1 MKFILNN
8 QLVTAN
14 QASGSTV
21 LDYVRYFKQ
30 LKGSKIGCREG
41 DCGACTVLVGDFEDG
56 QLVYRSM
63 TSCLMPLGNA
73 EGKHIVSVEGIN
85 MKELTPVQ
93 HAMAATN
100 GTQCGFC
107 TIGFVMSLT
116 GFVLGKETKEYDQ
129 AIASVD
135 GNICRCTGYKS
146 IERAAAMLTQNVAEK
161 PSEKTTEWLVENG
174 FIPDYFLNIEQR
186 LKELREQ
193 LTPKEASPFNGET
206 ILGGG
211 TDLLVQKHHAV
222 KRAKTIHLYDDKSL
236 KNISLLEG
244 EVHIGASVTV
254 TAFAESPLI
263 QGLFPNLAKHIKLV
277 SSTPIRN
284 MATLAGNLVNAS
296 PIGDMSV
303 FLLALDSKIVLEKE
317 GNTRNIYLKDFY
329 KGYKQLDKAA
339 DEKIVEIIFSA
350 PSKEAYFNFEK
361 VCKRTHLDIASVN
374 SACLIDI
381 NKEGIIMSVHLSAG
395 GVAPFPKYL
404 FNTVAFLKGKAL
416 TEAVIEEAID
426 ITNKEVA
433 PISDARG
440 TEAYKRLLLEKLFRA
455 HTINPS
461 APEGVLSSK
470 QNITPE
476 LINDIL
482 SSSIKLEG
490 FTQEGGLGSKQNIA
504 PKLIN
509 DTLSSSIKAEGF
521 TQEGGLGFKQNIAP
535 ESIGG
540 FQSSPLGAEGF
551 YANMDAPMHVTGKSV
566 YTDDIPVMEGT
577 LFVKV
582 FDSPIAHGII
592 KKLVYS
598 KAEEVEGIVKIFSYK
613 DITGEN
619 QIGGIIPDEPLLA
632 DHEVHYRGQPVLLIV
647 AENEDAAED
656 ALHLIEIEIEPLPVI
671 TDPREAFAQGK
682 LLSGTRKFQKG
693 NVEEAFANCAHVFEG
708 KTESGGQEHLY
719 LETQGAYAYPT
730 EHGSVKVYSSTQG
743 PTAVQR
749 TVARVLGVGMNQV
762 EVDVARLGG
771 GFGGK
776 EDQASTFG
784 AMAALVAYVLKKPA
798 KCIPHR
804 MEDMR
809 ITGKRNPYSS
819 DYKIG
824 LDKDYKIIAYQAT
837 FYQNG
842 GAAADLSPA
851 ILERTLFHAT
861 NTYGVEHVFVTA
873 HSCKTNLPPNT
884 AFRGFG
890 GPQGM
895 FVMESAIDHAAK
907 SLGVETTIIQRKNL
921 MDNGYELSYG
931 QIIDGCEA
939 SNCWDEVTDKYNFK
953 SVKKEV
959 AYFNEE
965 NKLFKKGIS
974 LMPIAFGIS
983 FTNTMMNQARAL
995 VHVYSDGS
1003 VGVST
1008 GGVEMGQGLNTKM
1021 MQVAAARLGVSK
1033 SRIKLETTNTTRVA
1047 NTSPTAASATA
1058 DLNGKAIENACE
1070 QIMER
1075 LVQTVKEIKDLPAYA
1090 SIKITNEQVFV
1101 NDEVSD
1107 LDWKSLVLQA
1117 FMKRVNLSAKG
1128 HYATPIIKFDKT
1140 KEKGHPFAYHVYGTA
1155 LTTVTVDCLR
1165 GTYEIDA
1172 VNVVHDFG
1180 TSINRDIDLGQV
1192 EGGIVQG
1199 IGWMTMEEVVYNKE
1213 GRLLSN
1219 ALSTYKIPDIYSVP
1233 KALNVDFLHTD
1244 GSELAI
1250 FKSKAVGEPPLMYG
1264 IGAYFAIR
1272 NAILAFNPKA
1282 KVGYEAPMTTE
1293 KVLMALYS

>member
-1 MKFILNN
+1 MVKFILNN

-21 LDYVRYFKQ
+21 LDYVRYFKS
-30 LKGSKIGCREG
+30 LKGTKIGCREG

-146 IERAAAMLTQNVAEK
+146 IERAAALLTQKVADK
-161 PSEKTTEWLVENG
+161 PDENTTKWLVENG

-186 LKELREQ
+186 LKDLRKEI
-193 LTPKEASPFNGET
+193 TPTSATALNGET

-222 KRAKTIHLYDDKSL
+222 KRANTVHLFDDRKL
-236 KNISLLEG
+236 KNIILQDG

-254 TAFAESPLI
+254 TAFAESALI
-263 QGLFPNLAKHIKLV
+263 QGLFPDLTKHIKLV

-303 FLLALDSKIVLEKE
+303 FLLALDCKIVLEKE
-317 GNTRNIYLKDFY
+317 ENTRTIYLKDFY
-329 KGYKQLDKAA
+329 KGYKLLDKSPG
-339 DEKIVEIIFSA
+339 EKIVEIIFSA

-381 NKEGIIMSVHLSAG
+381 NKEGIITSVHLSAG

-404 FNTVAFLKGKAL
+404 FNTVAFLKGKSL
-416 TEAVIEEAID
+416 TEEVIKEAID
-426 ITNKEVA
+426 IINKEVA

-440 TEAYKRLLLEKLFRA
+440 TEAYKRLLLEKLIQA
-455 HTINPS
+455 HIAYTS
-461 APEGVLSSK
+461 APKGASGYSLK
-470 QNITPE
+470 ITPD
-476 LINDIL
+476 LIT
-482 SSSIKLEG
+482 G
-490 FTQEGGLGSKQNIA
+490 QERFPS
-504 PKLIN
+504 
-509 DTLSSSIKAEGF
+509 
-521 TQEGGLGFKQNIAP
+521 
-535 ESIGG
+535 
-540 FQSSPLGAEGF
+540 GAEG

-592 KKLVYS
+592 KTLDYS

-656 ALHLIEIEIEPLPVI
+656 ALHLIEIEIEPLSVI

-693 NVEEAFANCAHVFEG
+693 NVEEAFANCAYVFEG

-730 EHGSVKVYSSTQG
+730 EHGSVKIFSSTQG

-784 AMAALVAYVLKKPA
+784 AMAAFVAYVLKKPA

-824 LDKDYKIIAYQAT
+824 LDKDFRIIAYQAT

-851 ILERTLFHAT
+851 IMERTLFHAT
-861 NTYGVEHVFVTA
+861 NTYGIEHVFVTA

-907 SLGVETTIIQRKNL
+907 NLGVETTIIQRKNL

-939 SNCWDEVTDKYNFK
+939 SNCWDEVTDKYNFE

-965 NKLFKKGIS
+965 NQFLKKGIS

-1021 MQVAAARLGVSK
+1021 MQVAAARLGISK

-1075 LVQTVKEIKDLPAYA
+1075 LVQTVKEIKELSAEG
-1090 SIKITNEQVFV
+1090 SVKIVGEKVLI

-1107 LDWKSLVLQA
+1107 LDWKSLILQA

-1128 HYATPIIKFDKT
+1128 HYATPVIHFDKT

-1165 GTYEIDA
+1165 GTYEIDS

-1180 TSINRDIDLGQV
+1180 TSINREIDLGQV

-1199 IGWMTMEEVVYNKE
+1199 IGWMTMEEVIYNKE

-1233 KALNVDFLHTD
+1233 KQLTVDFLHTD

-1272 NAILAFNPKA
+1272 NAILAFNPTA
-1282 KVGYEAPMTTE
+1282 KVGYEAPITTE